1 MWEGDGLFSYARS
14 LDCVDGNVST
24 LAWQPARERWVW
36 IRRALVKYLSNFS
49 CSRQVVRSFEH
60 TNFQPFHSIV
70 SHPSRRWASHSPAL
84 TIHTIRREWTLVEN
98 EKPKICK
105 KYHIPCSC
113 CCSVAWE
120 LTESLPLT
128 RAAQNELNLKSLKR
142 EIQQLLLAGEE
153 SKSFTEKRFKIV
165 LELRSQVDLYE
176 KFITSREAYT
186 VAIGCRSLK
195 ILYFTSTQ
203 SLINFSN
210 FPSSILILLVLLSS
224 LFLRSRS
231 CPSRCCFGRN
241 FIISREVALVYS
253 RRSRVGGGRGA
264 D

>member
-1 MWEGDGLFSYARS
+1 MLLAS
-14 LDCVDGNVST
+14 LSLSSV
-24 LAWQPARERWVW
+24 
-36 IRRALVKYLSNFS
+36 LVKDFMSFFIIRKLFTSYLSHSLPTQNRMKKFLMIVDMVADS
-49 CSRQVVRSFEH
+49 VGGWWVVLVRAVVGLCGWEREHSGMTTNERDEFESAELWLNIYRISVARQVVRSFEH

-98 EKPKICK
+98 EKPKICNK
-105 KYHIPCSC
+105 FHIPCSC

-186 VAIGCRSLK
+186 VAIGCRWK
-195 ILYFTSTQ
+195 Y
-203 SLINFSN
+203 
-210 FPSSILILLVLLSS
+210 
-224 LFLRSRS
+224 
-231 CPSRCCFGRN
+231 C
-241 FIISREVALVYS
+241 ISRALNH
-253 RRSRVGGGRGA
+253 
-264 D
+264 